1 MNEAGYFVE
10 FPEHVDVLGASFSFS
25 ALATGTLVSGEFSR
39 HFDFPYQLSTDAV
52 LGAVLSP
59 VEFDPGIGS
68 TGFGEFGPDAVIH
81 GYRRADRS
89 QAALAVTQLLGPRA
103 RATQVFID
111 LNVAWVHVHDWPNNG
126 EVPLQRAGAT
136 ANSWGYRVAVAATYN
151 SVFGGVNLTPRVAY
165 AQDVDGTTPAP
176 TATFLDGRRVVSI
189 GATFDYLE
197 RIQVDLALTRFS
209 GAGDANQLRDRDFA
223 QARFTYFFK

>member
-1 MNEAGYFVE
+1 M
-10 FPEHVDVLGASFSFS
+10 LGASFSFS

-111 LNVAWVHVHDWPNNG
+111 LNVPAVFFETHAKLGSQESDFFFSAGHTNAHAGIAAQNEDFPAAG
-126 EVPLQRAGAT
+126 EHG
-136 ANSWGYRVAVAATYN
+136 
-151 SVFGGVNLTPRVAY
+151 
-165 AQDVDGTTPAP
+165 
-176 TATFLDGRRVVSI
+176 
-189 GATFDYLE
+189 FDF
-197 RIQVDLALTRFS
+197 IKWFS
-209 GAGDANQLRDRDFA
+209 FRYDHFN
-223 QARFTYFFK
+223 TSYK